1 MVRSLSQVGLKQ
13 TVFFNKSCKMAQ
25 LLADFMVEEVEQKP
39 MIIGRGLLPAESKL
53 IVGGAAKS
61 NKSYLIL
68 NIGLA
73 IAQGTP
79 LFGAMYANN
88 TPVFPVPHPRNVL
101 LIEQEIGRSG
111 LKTRLSTILE
121 ARPSWNFVPF
131 YIRSRDLSLSMDTPE
146 GIAAIDREI
155 EETSP
160 KVLILDPL
168 SKMHNRDENSAQEM
182 GLVMRKGDYWISK
195 FGVSIIYVHHT
206 GLATFDP
213 TNTRKGGAR
222 LRGSSVI
229 FADVDSMIEIVRRSA
244 ASSPEPML
252 ELNIELRQGEPLEP
266 QYVRRR
272 RSGIV
277 EYLGEGASGAAASNR
292 T

>member
-1 MVRSLSQVGLKQ
+1 MKSLSAAVQRQ
-13 TVFFNKSCKMAQ
+13 IAFSSKSCKMAQ
-25 LLADFMVEEVEQKP
+25 LLADFMVEEVVSKP
-39 MIIGRGLLPAESKL
+39 MVIGRGLLPAESKL
-53 IVGGAAKS
+53 IIGGAAKS
-61 NKSYLIL
+61 NKSYLVL

-73 IAQGTP
+73 IAQGMP
-79 LFGAMYANN
+79 LFGALYANN
-88 TPVFPVPHPRNVL
+88 TPVFPVPNPRNVL

-111 LKTRLSTILE
+111 LKTRLSSILE

-131 YIRSRDLSLSMDTPE
+131 YVRSRDMSLNMDTPE

-155 EETSP
+155 EEVNP

-182 GLVMRKGDYWISK
+182 GLVMRKGDYWIGRY
-195 FGVSIIYVHHT
+195 GVSIIYVHHT
-206 GLATFDP
+206 GLAVFDP
-213 TNTRKGGAR
+213 TNTRRGGAR
-222 LRGSSVI
+222 LRGSSSV